1 MKFLLVYMKSLPIQK
16 IHLVTLFMK
25 LVPAFRKPPVT
36 LKVVFEPPMNLIII
50 PQAGYDMY
58 TGKIDQ

>member
-1 MKFLLVYMKSLPIQK
+1 MKSLPIQK
-16 IHLVTLFMK
+16 ILLVTLFMK

-36 LKVVFEPPMNLIII
+36 LKVVFEPPMNFTII
-50 PQAGYDMY
+50 PQAGYDMN